1 MVYTPNKALSS
12 ILRPAF
18 KPCAGFDGACKDVA
32 QWKPECG
39 HVPRGFVGALGSIDE
54 VEVVLLIA
62 EPGNPYQWEKY
73 SPSRNTF
80 SQVSQHTYRQ
90 LEGSDEQ
97 FHRNLRYMLDLLF
110 PRMALQ
116 DQLRKTWITETYLCS
131 APQEAGPVPGNA
143 ENECASRYLSRQLDL
158 LGGRPVIALG
168 AKAYNRAK
176 RVGVR
181 DLFKAYAVAP
191 PGCNRREA
199 RPSWIVAAKW
209 ARSKIREARR
219 NRE

>member
-1 MVYTPNKALSS
+1 MVYTPNKALAS

-32 QWKPECG
+32 QWNPERG
-39 HVPRGFVGALGSIDE
+39 HVPRGFVGALGSTDE
-54 VEVVLLIA
+54 IEVVLLIA
-62 EPGNPYQWEKY
+62 EPGNPYTGEKY
-73 SPSRNTF
+73 SGSRNTF

-90 LEGSDEQ
+90 LQGSDEQ
-97 FHRNLRYMLDLLF
+97 FHKNLRYVLDLLF
-110 PRMALQ
+110 PRMSLQ

-131 APQEAGPVPGNA
+131 APKEAGPVPGNA

-181 DLFKAYAVAP
+181 DLFNAYAIAP
-191 PGCNRREA
+191 PGCNFSGA
-199 RPSWIVAAKW
+199 RPSWIASAEW